1 MIDNPLWVDDNMTPI
16 RDAILSLAAR
26 RRQFTTA
33 DVLAVLNRKVSRQYV
48 SAAIN
53 GLVKEGAL
61 IKGGATRGAR
71 YALPEH
77 GRALRHAV
85 KRRLRNTSLNEDDVL
100 ETLQRRVPFLAGL
113 RENVANMFKYG
124 FLEMLNNAIEH
135 SRSKAIELAVSK
147 DRRRV
152 EFTVNDFGVGAFR
165 NVMKQRGL
173 ASELEAIQDVLKGK
187 TTTQP
192 KLHSGEGIFFTS
204 KVADLFILESF
215 GLRLRVDNIVG
226 DYFIE
231 EIKPVKRGTKVTFQ
245 ITEDS
250 RRLLSDVFKRYQA
263 DPTEPG
269 FDKSEIKVKLYA
281 LGTVYLSRSQA
292 RRLLAG
298 LAKFRSVILD
308 FAQVRTIGQGFA
320 DEVFRVFRTHHPETR
335 MTPINMNEPVRF
347 MIERVGEAG
356 DP

>member
-1 MIDNPLWVDDNMTPI
+1 MTLKET
-16 RDAILSLAAR
+16 ILRVAAK

-33 DVLAVLNRKVSRQYV
+33 DVIAAVDREVSRQYV
-48 SAAIN
+48 SVSIN
-53 GLVKEGAL
+53 RLVKEGAL
-61 IKGGATRGAR
+61 VRAGATRGAR
-71 YALPEH
+71 YALPKH
-77 GRALRHAV
+77 APALHNTI
-85 KRRLRNTSLNEDDVL
+85 KWRLHNRSLTEDDVL
-100 ETLQRRVPFLAGL
+100 ETLQRRAPFLAGL

-192 KLHSGEGIFFTS
+192 NRHSGEGIFFTS
-204 KVADLFILESF
+204 KVADVFILESF
-215 GLRLRVDNIVG
+215 GLRLRVDNIVQ

-298 LAKFRSVILD
+298 LEKFHSVILD

-320 DEVFRVFRTHHPETR
+320 DEIFRVFRSHHPETQ
-335 MTPINMNEPVRF
+335 IGAVNMSETVRF
-347 MIERVGEAG
+347 MVERVGES
-356 DP
+356 